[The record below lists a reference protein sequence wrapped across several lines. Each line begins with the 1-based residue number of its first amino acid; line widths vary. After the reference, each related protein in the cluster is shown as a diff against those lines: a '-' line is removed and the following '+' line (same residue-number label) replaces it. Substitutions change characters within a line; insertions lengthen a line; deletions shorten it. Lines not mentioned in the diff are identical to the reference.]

1 MFERFTE
8 AARGAV
14 VTAQEEARRTGAD
27 GVGAEH
33 VLYGVAADP
42 TGPASTVLDRL
53 GVHATDVAERAAQV
67 RSLDAEALGSL
78 GIDLAEVRR
87 RAEDTFGPGALDRPR
102 RQRTGLFGRRSSG
115 GGHLPFSAEAKH
127 ALELSLREAVAR
139 EDRSLDTGH
148 LLLGLLRT
156 EQGTARRVLEQLGV
170 HATLEEIRAM
180 VLAEQRPA
188 A

>member
-1 MFERFTE
+1 MFERFSE

-27 GVGAEH
+27 AIGAQH

-42 TGPASTVLDRL
+42 TGAASTVLDRL
-53 GVHATDVAERAAQV
+53 GVHATQVAERVARV

-78 GIDLAEVRR
+78 GIDLTEVRR

-102 RQRTGLFGRRSSG
+102 RQRRGLFGRRTSSG
-115 GGHLPFSAEAKH
+115 GRLPFTAEATH
-127 ALELSLREAVAR
+127 TLELSLREAVASGH
-139 EDRSLDTGH
+139 RSLDTGH
-148 LLLGLLRT
+148 LLLGLLGT
-156 EQGTARRVLEQLGV
+156 EQGTAKRVLEQLGV
-170 HATLEEIRAM
+170 TATTEEIRTM
-180 VLAEQRPA
+180 VLAELKRA